1 MTIPFQC
8 TECGKAYKLA
18 DTMAGKRGKCTECG
32 TIMVIPAAGNLP
44 AGGPKSARRT
54 AGAAPPVKTRPRR
67 PEPEDEDDEADAPS
81 GRNPLV
87 LAGVGLALVLL
98 LGGGSWAAYKF
109 IFNGDSQPL
118 ASQAQLAQDDRG
130 KLLPGSTGPVVA
142 PTNPAP
148 PPSTGAKP
156 PDITPTPTPTPT
168 VPTAIAADWSSGLQF
183 LPDPCQLLVSIRV
196 NQVAT
201 SAALKQLEAMLPFVT
216 EGKKEFKDKAGM
228 DVADIEY
235 VLVGASAKDATYAMV
250 VWSRMPVTPKQLM
263 DSAKDQTFTEEK
275 VGRFTLYKAAPEDS
289 SSFCPVAEQ
298 VTVVGPSEML
308 KKILE
313 RDRKAELSPGLLA
326 TMGALNTRSSIFVAG
341 DLAAVLEGET
351 ALPVQMA
358 LQAPEFA
365 PAKEPLKNVSSLALE
380 IQVDADFSLVVTALC
395 KGEAAAAT
403 VQQTVQQFQQVV
415 QQNQSLPAFL
425 QKLAKDF
432 LVSTT
437 GARVKGLVKVNTDT
451 VVELLKVMMVKPPP
465 PPGQ

>member
-32 TIMVIPAAGNLP
+32 TVMVIPAAGNLP
-44 AGGPKSARRT
+44 AGGPKSARRA

-87 LAGVGLALVLL
+87 LAGVGLALVLV

-109 IFNGDSQPL
+109 LLSGDSQPL
-118 ASQAQLAQDDRG
+118 ASQAQLAQTNN
-130 KLLPGSTGPVVA
+130 TGNRQAVDTGLA
-142 PTNPAP
+142 PPATNPAP
-148 PPSTGAKP
+148 PPSTGSKP
-156 PDITPTPTPTPT
+156 PDTPTPTPTPT
-168 VPTAIAADWSSGLQF
+168 TPTAIAADWSSGLQF
-183 LPDPCQLLVSIRV
+183 LPDPCQLLVSVRV

-201 SAALKQLEAMLPFVT
+201 SAALKQLEAMLPFVAQ
-216 EGKKEFKDKAGM
+216 GKQDFKDQSGL

-235 VLVGASAKDATYAMV
+235 VLFGASAKDGSTAALI
-250 VWSRMPVTPKQLM
+250 WSRMPVTTKQIL

-275 VGRFTLYKAAPEDS
+275 VGRFALYRDKPEKDF
-289 SSFCPVAEQ
+289 SFCLVAEQ
-298 VTVVGPSEML
+298 TILVGPPAML

-351 ALPVQMA
+351 APSVQMA
-358 LQAPEFA
+358 LEAPEFA

-395 KGEAAAAT
+395 KGEAAATT
-403 VQQTVQQFQQVV
+403 VQQNVQQVMQGLQQMP
-415 QQNQSLPAFL
+415 SLPPFL

-451 VVELLKVMMVKPPP
+451 VVELLKIMRVKPPP
-465 PPGQ
+465 GQ